1 MSEQSLRE
9 HLNKSRKSALNHN
22 DANFMHGKLFSYESS
37 NYDLE
42 RPGYFKNTSFTNR
55 KPRDDH
61 EAPYWLTATEF
72 QDKGQQLEIKAAKL
86 AELLKMSKKTVLY
99 TGAGISASV
108 IGQAARSSIN
118 KQGWVGKGTQA
129 QPTKTHVL
137 LSQLVRGNYIHS
149 WIQQNHD
156 GLPQKA
162 GCPQHRINE
171 IHGSWFDPS
180 NPVVKYS
187 GNLKTDL
194 YNWMTWSAE
203 NADLVIAL
211 GTSLG
216 GLNADQMVEKCSK
229 RKDTLG
235 SVMINLQQTPLDGL
249 MTLRIFGTTDDVLSL
264 VVEKL
269 RSTEDTPGVT
279 PLDDYDRFLNQH
291 VATVDMPIRF
301 PTKIAVPFDKFGNRL
316 TESDGKTWTNIGE
329 DLERFNGEAQSAS
342 SKIQNKQNWTIWDLS
357 KNSKV
362 KLHKDNNCVGSQ
374 QPSYVNL
381 PGKTGSVHGFD
392 QYSRAIVIKF
402 DIMGKIRHVSLG
414 EWWIEAA
421 MKGKVGCLP
430 FVNVRPEMA

>member
-1 MSEQSLRE
+1 LTKNFARAADFDPNFRLRRQI
-9 HLNKSRKSALNHN
+9 LPKFSAAPLLRGKNN
-22 DANFMHGKLFSYESS
+22 DFL
-37 NYDLE
+37 
-42 RPGYFKNTSFTNR
+42 PFKNGKKSIMPCFFR
-55 KPRDDH
+55 L
-61 EAPYWLTATEF
+61 AP
-72 QDKGQQLEIKAAKL
+72 G
-86 AELLKMSKKTVLY
+86 M
-99 TGAGISASV
+99 
-108 IGQAARSSIN
+108 
-118 KQGWVGKGTQA
+118 
-129 QPTKTHVL
+129 
-137 LSQLVRGNYIHS
+137 
-149 WIQQNHD
+149 
-156 GLPQKA
+156 
-162 GCPQHRINE
+162 
-171 IHGSWFDPS
+171 
-180 NPVVKYS
+180 
-187 GNLKTDL
+187 
-194 YNWMTWSAE
+194 
-203 NADLVIAL
+203 
-211 GTSLG
+211 
-216 GLNADQMVEKCSK
+216 
-229 RKDTLG
+229 
-235 SVMINLQQTPLDGL
+235 
-249 MTLRIFGTTDDVLSL
+249 
-264 VVEKL
+264 
-269 RSTEDTPGVT
+269 TEDTPGVT